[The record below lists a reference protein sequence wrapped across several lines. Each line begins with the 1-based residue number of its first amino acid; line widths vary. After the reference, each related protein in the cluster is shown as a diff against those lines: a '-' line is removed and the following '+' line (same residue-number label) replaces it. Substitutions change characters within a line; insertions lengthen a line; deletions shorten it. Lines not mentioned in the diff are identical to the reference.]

1 MDLTEQLRAI
11 FGDRL
16 KENEPMSKHTNFR
29 IGGPAK
35 WFAEVK
41 SVEELERAMK
51 VLNEN
56 AFANANRLANA
67 NGFAFHVLGGGSNTL
82 VSDEGINGLVLQMA
96 MRHIKSDGT
105 TVTAGAGAISA
116 GVARATAEAGLAGF
130 EWAISLPGT
139 IGGAARG
146 NAGCFGGEMKDVV
159 RSVRVWRDGQILEL
173 GLSELGFAYRDSA
186 IKHSN
191 DIIIDVTLE
200 LRPGDREALK
210 AKLAETLGKRKMS
223 QPLYAGSA
231 GCMFKNYEIKSDE
244 ELDRLKDELMLP
256 PEMAKKMQ
264 VSCGWLIDRMDLKG
278 TQIGGAQISPE
289 HGNFIINSGQATA
302 SDVLQLISLVKTAAR
317 ERYGIQLHEEVQ
329 LMGF

>member
-1 MDLTEQLRAI
+1 MDITEQLVAI

-29 IGGPAK
+29 IGGPAR

-41 SVEELERAMK
+41 SAEELSRAMK
-51 VLNEN
+51 VLKEN
-56 AFANANRLANA
+56 GFANANELANA
-67 NGFAFHVLGGGSNTL
+67 NQFAYYILGAGSNTL
-82 VSDEGINGLVLQMA
+82 VSDEGVTGIVLQMA
-96 MRHIKSDGT
+96 MRDVAIQGT
-105 TVTAGAGAISA
+105 TVVAGAGAISA
-116 GVARATAEAGLAGF
+116 GLARQTAEAGLAGF

-139 IGGAARG
+139 VGGAVRG

-159 RSVRVWRDGQILEL
+159 RSVHVWRDDQILEL
-173 GLSELGFAYRDSA
+173 GLNDLAFAYRDSA

-191 DIIIDVTLE
+191 DIIIDATLE
-200 LRPGDREALK
+200 LRPGNAEESK

-231 GCMFKNYEIKSDE
+231 GCMFKNYEIKDDE
-244 ELDRLKDELMLP
+244 ELDKFKDELMLP
-256 PEMAKKMQ
+256 PAMVDKRQ
-264 VSCGWLIDRMDLKG
+264 ISCGWLIDRMDLKG
-278 TQIGGAQISPE
+278 MKIGGAQISPE
-289 HGNFIINSGQATA
+289 HGNFIINSGDATA

-317 ERYGIQLHEEVQ
+317 ERYRIQLHEEVQ

>member
-1 MDLTEQLRAI
+1 MNEITEQLRAI

-41 SVEELERAMK
+41 SIEELTRAIA
-51 VLNEN
+51 VVRETPVS
-56 AFANANRLANA
+56 FY
-67 NGFAFHVLGGGSNTL
+67 VLGGGSNTL
-82 VSDEGINGLVLQMA
+82 VSDEGIDGLVLQMA
-96 MRHIKSDGT
+96 MRDVKIDGT
-105 TVTAGAGAISA
+105 TVTVGAGAISA
-116 GVARATAEAGLAGF
+116 GLARQSAEAGLAGF

-139 IGGAARG
+139 IGGATRG
-146 NAGCFGGEMKDVV
+146 NAGCFGGEMKDSV
-159 RSVRVWRDGQILEL
+159 RSVRVWRDGALVEL
-173 GLSELGFAYRDSA
+173 SPQELNFAYRDSA

-191 DIIIDVTLE
+191 DIIVEVTLE

-231 GCMFKNYEIKSDE
+231 GCMFKNYEIKNDE

-278 TQIGGAQISPE
+278 KQIGGAQISPE
-289 HGNFIINSGQATA
+289 HGNFIINSGAATA
-302 SDVLQLISLVKTAAR
+302 SDVLQLISVVKTAAR

-329 LMGF
+329 LIGF